1 MQEKGL
7 TSFILVFFFILVY
20 FSLVYSLQELEAK
33 KNFTEAQ
40 LIEIENASFK
50 RKLIEDSVDSII
62 KEEIEKE
69 IAFGSD
75 EPKKINKK
83 ISEKLAEFFSL
94 MEAKGTEFKEIQSE
108 KKYSEIKIT
117 GKKAGKEFIE
127 ENSKIVVI
135 NLKGKLYLVEFIY
148 TAGINKDRLIGAKIK
163 ENSSEQKF
171 FIPRNYSVKVIAL
184 RLV

>member
-1 MQEKGL
+1 MKEKGL
-7 TSFILVFFFILVY
+7 TSFILVLFFVLVY
-20 FSLVYSLQELEAK
+20 FSLVYSLQEMEAK

-40 LIEIENASFK
+40 LIEIENASF
-50 RKLIEDSVDSII
+50 RRNLLENSVDSVI
-62 KEEIEKE
+62 KEEIAKE

-83 ISEKLAEFFSL
+83 IAEKLAEFFSL
-94 MEAKGTEFKEIQSE
+94 MEKKGTEFKEINSG

-127 ENSKIVVI
+127 ENSKVIVM
-135 NLKGKLYLVEFIY
+135 NLEGKLYFVEFIY
-148 TAGINKDRLIGAKIK
+148 TAGINKNNLIGAKIK

-171 FIPRNYSVKVIAL
+171 FIPRNYSIKVIAL
-184 RLV
+184 RMI